1 MPLLIVGS
9 VALDNVKTPAE
20 ERLDLLGG
28 SASYGAV
35 AASFFEP
42 PQVVAVVG
50 SDFPQTH
57 LDYFKSRKIDLTGL
71 QQVEGATFRWSGE
84 YMPDMNQ
91 RQTLSVDLNVFEHF
105 NPTLPESYRKTPYV
119 LLGNIA
125 PSLQARVLDQIEK
138 PRFVLA
144 DTMDLWITVA
154 RHDLEKLL
162 QRLDLIVLNDMEAK
176 LLTDQPNLIKA
187 AHAIRKMGPRYVCI
201 KKGEHGAML
210 FGDPAA
216 GEFFSCPSF
225 PVANLTDPTGA
236 GDCFAGGLAGH
247 LARGDQP
254 VVKFAE
260 LRQAIVYGSVLAS
273 YAVESFS
280 FERLRKL
287 RPAEIEA
294 RYAEFQRISQF

>member
-1 MPLLIVGS
+1 MPVLIVGS
-9 VALDNVKTPAE
+9 VALDNVKTPVE
-20 ERLDLLGG
+20 ERGDLLGG

-35 AASFFEP
+35 AASFFET
-42 PQVVAVVG
+42 PQLVGVVG
-50 SDFPQTH
+50 MDFPRTH
-57 LDYFKSRKIDLTGL
+57 IDYLKSRKIDLTGL
-71 QQVEGATFRWSGE
+71 QQVEGETFRWSGE

-91 RQTLSVDLNVFEHF
+91 RQTLSVALNVFEHF
-105 NPTLPESYRKTPYV
+105 NPTLPEGYRQTPYV

-125 PSLQARVLDQIEK
+125 PSLQSRVLDQIVK
-138 PRFVLA
+138 PRFVVA

-154 RHDLEKLL
+154 RHDLEGLL
-162 QRLDLIVLNDMEAK
+162 KRIDMVVLNDSEAK
-176 LLTDQPNLIKA
+176 LLTDNNNLIKA
-187 AHAIRKMGPRYVCI
+187 AHQIRKMGPKYVCI
-201 KKGEHGAML
+201 KKGEHGALL
-210 FGDPAA
+210 FGDPGA

-225 PVANLTDPTGA
+225 PVTNLVDPTGA

-260 LRQAIVYGSVLAS
+260 LRQAVVYGSVLAS